1 MLVLNV
7 EILKTTIKSLT
18 GEINWCK
25 CDLHYNESCGLMFG
39 LINVT
44 APAGISILN
53 LCCCYL
59 ENLFSFHNED
69 WYLCFS

>member
-1 MLVLNV
+1 MLGLNV
-7 EILKTTIKSLT
+7 EILKITIKSLT

-44 APAGISILN
+44 ASSWHFYFKSLLLLLRKIVFIS
-53 LCCCYL
+53 
-59 ENLFSFHNED
+59 
-69 WYLCFS
+69 